1 MGQFCSIKETVHGFR
16 SQYEIGNC
24 SAKSQIL
31 EAKSRIEETQKL
43 VTELNDSSQLII
55 AVRINRW
62 FSIKVAEI
70 KTVVVLL
77 LTIIRC
83 TILLYLLSLLS
94 YSGQSQ
100 VIGSSLVSI
109 IKLSYATL
117 RLLRPI
123 VTLFLS
129 QPWHKLKVSGKV
141 DDVLCLGFPRQST
154 LQSSVISKFFSNLWP
169 LPRRTDMLTLLYGGS
184 RDFLILAIFNLHCL
198 WLPANQ
204 SDYRPRIQTWQW
216 WQLVGLED
224 TEIGSYQQQ
233 VLHFM
238 AIWHTEKW
246 PQSCLFH

>member
-1 MGQFCSIKETVHGFR
+1 MIDR
-16 SQYEIGNC
+16 A
-24 SAKSQIL
+24 AKTPEMPIL
-31 EAKSRIEETQKL
+31 EAAQRSHAVSAGRVVFNLHGNFSRI
-43 VTELNDSSQLII
+43 
-55 AVRINRW
+55 
-62 FSIKVAEI
+62 
-70 KTVVVLL
+70 
-77 LTIIRC
+77 
-83 TILLYLLSLLS
+83 
-94 YSGQSQ
+94 
-100 VIGSSLVSI
+100 
-109 IKLSYATL
+109 
-117 RLLRPI
+117 
-123 VTLFLS
+123 